1 MANYTQRPKTRPP
14 KSKIKKAKMSEETI
28 YEHVGNILDP
38 DMSAKKKHISTE
50 ALIKQF
56 APLFHKSAA
65 YYIKKRN
72 DLRDHDDFLGAAQVA
87 LVKCI
92 HRFQPNM
99 EAKFITFLTN
109 GIRNELIGIFRKQ
122 AKQGTVEAINTTS
135 YFHYQSDVNLAF
147 PPIEQDFSRE
157 ASKKDDSHVVWDFL
171 EKEEAMSLTEE
182 IITEVELTVPE
193 SLYFFMLHG
202 LTCRAYS
209 HKEIR
214 KHFKLNKLHLESAS
228 LKVYSYFFNK
238 RYNTTRLDH

>member
-1 MANYTQRPKTRPP
+1 MAKYTQRPKAQPP
-14 KSKIKKAKMSEETI
+14 KSKTKRTKMTEETI

-38 DMSAKKKHISTE
+38 DTSAKKKHSSTE
-50 ALIKQF
+50 ALLKQF

-92 HRFQPNM
+92 HRFQPNR

-122 AKQGTVEAINTTS
+122 AKQGAVEATNTTS

-147 PPIEQDFSRE
+147 PPVEQDFSR
-157 ASKKDDSHVVWDFL
+157 ASPKKDDSPVSWDFL
-171 EKEEAMSLTEE
+171 EREEAMNLTEE
-182 IITEVELTVPE
+182 IITEVELTLPE

-214 KHFKLNKLHLESAS
+214 KHFKLNRLHLESAN
-228 LKVYSYFFNK
+228 LKIYSYFFNK
-238 RYNTTRLDH
+238 RLNQAKLG